1 MSESIDD
8 LLDPTSKHNMFP
20 FRRDVPAA
28 KRYRHEV
35 RMQHLADGLRHY
47 RVAMSDKSLDVWD
60 RADNKEGF
68 AAYVELILDGVL
80 KGWPVP
86 PEEIPLVVAPLD
98 VRLGLYIIFNTLQG
112 EAFSQADAAK
122 RLGVT
127 PAAISKVTKSEDWGY
142 FFERGKHGSKRSKKK
157 SDLFSLMERYG
168 LE

>member
-28 KRYRHEV
+28 KRYKHEV

-47 RVAMSDKSLDVWD
+47 RVAMSDKSLDVWE
-60 RADNKEGF
+60 RSDNKAGF
-68 AAYVELILDGVL
+68 AACVELILDGVI

-86 PEEIPLVVAPLD
+86 PEEIPLVAAPLD
-98 VRLGLYIIFNTLQG
+98 VRLGLYIVFHTLQG

-127 PAAISKVTKSEDWGY
+127 AAAISKVTKTENWGG
-142 FFERGKHGSKRSKKK
+142 FFEHGKRGSKRAKKK
-157 SDLFSLMERYG
+157 SDLFSLMERLD